1 LLHIATYCHK
11 LLHIASTA
19 TSKEQ
24 AKNNNTSRSLSANS
38 DSGHHTFC
46 LRPCALGRLSSKQRL
61 CELYDKFCSG
71 SHFNWHAEPSCS
83 PAWMMRGFA
92 FWALSP
98 SWTASCKLCIG
109 GSDRGGFKKQNSGH
123 C

>member
-46 LRPCALGRLSSKQRL
+46 FEAVCPWKA
-61 CELYDKFCSG
+61 
-71 SHFNWHAEPSCS
+71 
-83 PAWMMRGFA
+83 
-92 FWALSP
+92 
-98 SWTASCKLCIG
+98 
-109 GSDRGGFKKQNSGH
+109 
-123 C
+123 